1 MVIQVKVRVEV
12 IAMSD
17 YSDFRVT
24 FMSSYI
30 YPQGAPSGVTRQSD
44 LGGDP
49 VPSAVFF
56 SSIFYIFYSIFLI
69 FLYILL
75 YFSIYSIV
83 LG

>member
-1 MVIQVKVRVEV
+1 MIIQVKVRVEV

-44 LGGDP
+44 AGGII
-49 VPSAVFF
+49 SILSIVFTV
-56 SSIFYIFYSIFLI
+56 ILIQLFYS
-69 FLYILL
+69 
-75 YFSIYSIV
+75 S
-83 LG
+83 